1 MNSKLCCGFFIN
13 CFETKCLVIFV
24 LDTKNLQERE
34 TWSIDTDDERGGTTT
49 LVSSMLV
56 YIIAAVQ

>member
-1 MNSKLCCGFFIN
+1 MLWIS
-13 CFETKCLVIFV
+13 CLLLSNAAEQNYLVMFV

-56 YIIAAVQ
+56 YVIAAV

>member
-1 MNSKLCCGFFIN
+1 MSLFG
-13 CFETKCLVIFV
+13 

-49 LVSSMLV
+49 LVISMLF
-56 YIIAAVQ
+56 YMTIAV

>member
-1 MNSKLCCGFFIN
+1 ML
-13 CFETKCLVIFV
+13 V

-34 TWSIDTDDERGGTTT
+34 TWSIDTDDKRGGTTT

-56 YIIAAVQ
+56 HVTAAVF

>member
-1 MNSKLCCGFFIN
+1 MA
-13 CFETKCLVIFV
+13 TFV

-49 LVSSMLV
+49 LVIPMLV
-56 YIIAAVQ
+56 YMITVV

>member
-1 MNSKLCCGFFIN
+1 M
-13 CFETKCLVIFV
+13 VAVFV

-49 LVSSMLV
+49 LVNSMLSYV
-56 YIIAAVQ
+56 MTAMCSLLLLLVLH